1 MISQKTSNDLFNKI
15 RSKFGNI
22 TIGDS
27 AGNATADPKQAVFF
41 DFEFSEAEDKFGR
54 VSISLADGESMKVF
68 YNRDLINKIDET
80 EKGDWFAFIK
90 ELKDFAVEHQLNF
103 DVRDITKSSL
113 NKQDYQNL
121 ADTNKAVNT
130 AEMSE
135 ELARI
140 TKLAG
145 LEKAPVS
152 EGLTG
157 TSKSSFENLDK
168 TKLIIRH
175 KGKVD
180 ENVPGARSRQINSL
194 YIENE
199 DGERFKYPIVHLAG
213 ARAMT
218 RHVANGGRPHDDFGQ
233 HIIQTSEDI
242 AKLNSFAR
250 FVSNKDQLNDSAGD
264 IIEQTKMKL
273 ENLRNYVKNLSKQSH
288 YEAAV
293 KDFKTPEAVEMD
305 DATANNYREKF
316 TLKNLDNR
324 VEDALPLIHKVMSEY
339 KDSDMPA
346 PVNYGALVQSF
357 LANPDKKL
365 ILRRDPTADKML
377 SVTKFTDKNT
387 MLSSIL
393 SDIAAR
399 LLSRGD
405 EEDNIANFASRV
417 ADEMEGEGQP
427 FFKPSADYIKNKKI
441 AIQLAKRYI
450 DDFNKMKK
458 DPAYADE
465 VRKDPQEI
473 KKFKNI
479 KGQEYGDKHK
489 EYGKKSEAEQ
499 FEAWADSVEN
509 EKLGLKK
516 EVAEDAGLTDQQ
528 KQGLKALSVKY
539 KGHQGANGDLLP
551 LGYLDSKVDTGVP
564 HDGWDSKEIEAW
576 EKQSGKDSE
585 DWEHEDYDAFINNA
599 PVTSGMIDDLAKV
612 LGSDFE
618 DDDNLM
624 SKARDYLD
632 ILNFHGDKV
641 KEDMGEKIAN
651 MAQNMTKDE
660 FMAHADEL
668 GLTPEEAAEH
678 YEKMQGGAYA
688 GKFEG
693 NEFAQAVQKAKAA
706 GMKSGDK
713 FKVGDKEY
721 TLKDAIELAG
731 LNLNEFFQEEE
742 FAMENSDLTS
752 AYKQIAQLA
761 SDVDENPE
769 DAEDQ
774 WELASEVARPITK
787 ILKQIMDYDKGE
799 QMPDG
804 SDMSYA
810 DMFKKVSMLANKGAQ
825 TNDPKMAAEI
835 FKTMSSVY
843 DMKQVAEESVSEDV
857 SEQEKIKVLLQWF
870 QNKHD
875 TYRNDFINDQI
886 EAYGKKGSEVKQAV
900 ENNDELIE
908 LENIVD
914 ALKSGSMKDAIETI
928 NSAKYEFSG
937 IPGEDDDFVQV
948 IEKLGIPKDT
958 FWFTKNES
966 VAESKTQITESKS
979 QINESRED
987 NAFNISGVDNEIN
1000 RIVHLAKYQ

>member
-41 DFEFSEAEDKFGR
+41 DFEFTEAEDKFGR
-54 VSISLADGESMKVF
+54 ISISLADGESMKVF
-68 YNRDLINKIDET
+68 YNRDLVNKIDET
-80 EKGDWFAFIK
+80 EKGDWFHFIK
-90 ELKDFAVEHQLNF
+90 ELKDFAVEHQLKF
-103 DVRDITKSSL
+103 DVRDITKSNL
-113 NKQDYQNL
+113 TKQDYQNL

-288 YEAAV
+288 YEATI
-293 KDFKTPEAVEMD
+293 KDFKAPEAVEMD

-324 VEDALPLIHKVMSEY
+324 VEDALPLIHRVMSEY
-339 KDSDMPA
+339 KDEGDMPA
-346 PVNYGALVQSF
+346 PVNYGAAVQSF

-365 ILRRDPTADKML
+365 VLRKDPTADKML
-377 SVTKFTDKNT
+377 AVTKFTDKNT

-405 EEDNIANFASRV
+405 VEDNIANFASRV

-427 FFKPSADYIKNKKI
+427 FFKPSADYVKNKKI

-450 DDFNKMKK
+450 DDYNKMKN
-458 DPAYADE
+458 DPAYADQ
-465 VRKDPQEI
+465 VRMDPGAYKPKVDRQGKAKEESA
-473 KKFKNI
+473 FEGWADNI
-479 KGQEYGDKHK
+479 
-489 EYGKKSEAEQ
+489 AEQ
-499 FEAWADSVEN
+499 KPYVSMYSGEDGKQVYDVLDKDGQSAYKSGDYDTAVAYLRKNFNTLAGRTES
-509 EKLGLKK
+509 
-516 EVAEDAGLTDQQ
+516 VAEDTGPMMINGKEVDPNSIEYDMQDYSDVIAPISAAKFMDGTELTDDEM
-528 KQGLKALSVKY
+528 A
-539 KGHQGANGDLLP
+539 DL
-551 LGYLDSKVDTGVP
+551 
-564 HDGWDSKEIEAW
+564 EA
-576 EKQSGKDSE
+576 SSE
-585 DWEHEDYDAFINNA
+585 YMTWVRNDYDERAMSMA
-599 PVTSGMIDDLAKV
+599 DDV
-612 LGSDFE
+612 S
-618 DDDNLM
+618 M
-624 SKARDYLD
+624 
-632 ILNFHGDKV
+632 
-641 KEDMGEKIAN
+641 
-651 MAQNMTKDE
+651 
-660 FMAHADEL
+660 
-668 GLTPEEAAEH
+668 
-678 YEKMQGGAYA
+678 
-688 GKFEG
+688 EG

-706 GMKSGDK
+706 GMKAGDK

-731 LNLNEFFQEEE
+731 LNLNEFFAEEE
-742 FAMENSDLTS
+742 
-752 AYKQIAQLA
+752 
-761 SDVDENPE
+761 
-769 DAEDQ
+769 
-774 WELASEVARPITK
+774 
-787 ILKQIMDYDKGE
+787 
-799 QMPDG
+799 
-804 SDMSYA
+804 
-810 DMFKKVSMLANKGAQ
+810 
-825 TNDPKMAAEI
+825 
-835 FKTMSSVY
+835 
-843 DMKQVAEESVSEDV
+843 
-857 SEQEKIKVLLQWF
+857 
-870 QNKHD
+870 
-875 TYRNDFINDQI
+875 
-886 EAYGKKGSEVKQAV
+886 
-900 ENNDELIE
+900 
-908 LENIVD
+908 
-914 ALKSGSMKDAIETI
+914 
-928 NSAKYEFSG
+928 
-937 IPGEDDDFVQV
+937 
-948 IEKLGIPKDT
+948 
-958 FWFTKNES
+958 
-966 VAESKTQITESKS
+966 ITESKS
-979 QINESRED
+979 QINESKED
-987 NAFNISGVDNEIN
+987 TAFNISGVDNELN